1 MRTWRLWTLAMLL
14 IAAAGDAFAQTP
26 TRPQVRQPL
35 SAGAA
40 PTLTRN
46 IDVVVE
52 VPELRVDS
60 IGLRVDSLRA
70 KLALDAQAANLVSI
84 QAGADV
90 RIDSVGLTIV
100 GVEAEAYLYVDLDN
114 VARIVNRVLTTID
127 RNPEIITGL
136 LTTVDTVL
144 GTVSTVGQ
152 SLLQPGGVVSQTVG
166 TLGRTLDNITLPGG
180 LLSQTVNTLGQTV
193 VRTLDTTGRIVERT
207 VDTTG
212 RIVGENVVGN
222 VSSLQVVS
230 EARNAAGQLVRQ
242 VRDTTGALIEV
253 TLDTAGRVIN
263 SRVVQAAAGQVR

>member
-1 MRTWRLWTLAMLL
+1 MRTWRLWTLAVLL
-14 IAAAGDAFAQTP
+14 VAAAGDAFAQTP

-90 RIDSVGLTIV
+90 RIDSVGLSIV
-100 GVEAEAYLYVDLDN
+100 GVEAEAYLYEDLDN
-114 VARIVNRVLTTID
+114 VARIVNRVLTTVD

-152 SLLQPGGVVSQTVG
+152 SLLQPGG
-166 TLGRTLDNITLPGG
+166 

-207 VDTTG
+207 VDATG
-212 RIVGENVVGN
+212 RMVGENVVGN

-230 EARNAAGQLVRQ
+230 EARNAAGQVVRQ